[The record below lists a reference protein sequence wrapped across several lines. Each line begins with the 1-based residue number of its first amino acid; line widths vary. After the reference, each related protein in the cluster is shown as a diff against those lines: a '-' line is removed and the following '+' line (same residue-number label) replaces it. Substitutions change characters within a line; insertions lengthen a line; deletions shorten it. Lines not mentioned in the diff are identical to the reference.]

1 MLYWLHITNR
11 KRKAGPDMDDHLDEK
26 QEQKFRQMTET
37 PVSRLICRLALP
49 CIISM
54 LVTSF
59 YNMADTFFVGML
71 KSNSATGAV
80 GVVFS
85 LMAIIQAVGFF
96 FGHGSGNFISRE
108 LGKQNYEEASNMA
121 ATGFF
126 TALAAGALICV
137 LGQLFLE
144 PLSMLLGSTATILPY
159 TKAYLQ
165 VILFGAPWMTS
176 SLVLNN
182 QLRYQ
187 GSAAY
192 AMVGITSGAVLN
204 IALDPLLIFTFRL
217 GVAGAAWATIISQ
230 FVSFCLLLAGCAKGG
245 NLHIHISRVQLK
257 PPYYV
262 QIIRGGLPSLARQGL
277 ASVAAICLNR
287 AAGPYGDAAIAAMG
301 VVQRIMMFG
310 GSAMIGFGQGFQP
323 VCGFNYG
330 ARLYHRVKE
339 GFWFC
344 VKSSTLFLTAIAALG
359 AFFAPQLIAVF
370 RDDPEVIEIGTMALR
385 LQCLTLCLSG
395 WIVMSNMMLQTIG
408 KTAGATFVAMSRQGI
423 FFIPLVYILSSALGL
438 TGVEMSQSAADL
450 LTLLCA
456 VPIQLKALRELDA
469 LEGAR

>member
-1 MLYWLHITNR
+1 
-11 KRKAGPDMDDHLDEK
+11 MDDHTDEK
-26 QEQKFRQMTET
+26 QEQKFHQMTEI

-126 TALAAGALICV
+126 SALAAGTLICV
-137 LGQLFLE
+137 LGELFLE
-144 PLSMLLGSTATILPY
+144 PLAMLLGSTATILPY
-159 TKAYLQ
+159 TKAYLR
-165 VILFGAPWMTS
+165 VILFGAPWMTA

-192 AMVGITSGAVLN
+192 AMVGIASGAVLN
-204 IALDPLLIFTFRL
+204 IALDPLLIFTFDL
-217 GVAGAAWATIISQ
+217 GVAGAAWATIVSQ

-245 NLHIHISRVQLK
+245 NLHIRIARVQLRL
-257 PPYYV
+257 PYYI
-262 QIIRGGLPSLARQGL
+262 QIVRGGLPSLARQGL

-330 ARLYHRVKE
+330 AKLYHRVKE

-344 VKSSTLFLTAIAALG
+344 VKTSFGFLLTVSALG
-359 AFFAPQLIAVF
+359 MIFAPELIALF
-370 RDDPEVIEIGTMALR
+370 RDDPEVVQIGTAALR
-385 LQCLTLCLSG
+385 FQCATLSLSS

-408 KTAGATFVAMSRQGI
+408 KTAGATFLAMSRQGV
-423 FFIPLVYILSSALGL
+423 FFIPLVYLLSKTLGL
-438 TGVEMSQSAADL
+438 PGVEMTQAVSDV
-450 LTLLCA
+450 LTLVCA
-456 VPIQLKALRELDA
+456 VPIQLRALRELDT
-469 LEGAR
+469 LEGLR

>member
-1 MLYWLHITNR
+1 M
-11 KRKAGPDMDDHLDEK
+11 DEK
-26 QEQKFRQMTET
+26 QEQKFHQMTET
-37 PVSRLICRLALP
+37 PVSTLICRLALP
-49 CIISM
+49 CIVSM
-54 LVTSF
+54 LVTAF

-108 LGKQNYEEASNMA
+108 LGRQNFEEASNMA

-126 TALAAGALICV
+126 SAIAAGALICA

-144 PLSMLLGSTATILPY
+144 PLATLLGSTPTILPY
-159 TKAYLQ
+159 TKAYLR

-182 QLRYQ
+182 QLRFQ

-192 AMVGITSGAVLN
+192 AMVGIASGAVLN
-204 IALDPLLIFTFRL
+204 IALDPLLIFTFHL

-230 FVSFCLLLAGCAKGG
+230 FVSFCLLLIGCSRGG
-245 NLHIHISRVQLK
+245 NLRIHISRVQRK
-257 PPYYV
+257 WSYYEMIV
-262 QIIRGGLPSLARQGL
+262 RGGLPSLARQGL
-277 ASVAAICLNR
+277 ASVATICLNR

-330 ARLYHRVKE
+330 AKLYHRVKE

-344 VKSSTLFLTAIAALG
+344 VKSSTLFLLAVSTLG
-359 AFFAPQLIAVF
+359 FLFAPQLIALF
-370 RDDPEVIEIGTMALR
+370 RDDPEVIACGAAALR
-385 LQCLTLCLSG
+385 FQCVTFFTTG
-395 WIVMSNMMLQTIG
+395 WTVMSNMMLQTIG
-408 KTAGATFVAMSRQGI
+408 KTGPATFMAMARQGI
-423 FFIPLVYILSSALGL
+423 FFIPLVYILSHCFGL
-438 TGVEMSQSAADL
+438 AGVQMTQSVADCL
-450 LTLLCA
+450 AFLCA
-456 VPIQLKALRELDA
+456 IPLSRRALKEMA
-469 LEGAR
+469 

>member
-1 MLYWLHITNR
+1 
-11 KRKAGPDMDDHLDEK
+11 MDDHTDEK
-26 QEQKFRQMTET
+26 QEQKFHQMTEI

-126 TALAAGALICV
+126 SALAAGTLICV
-137 LGQLFLE
+137 LGELFLE
-144 PLSMLLGSTATILPY
+144 PLAMLLGSTATILPY
-159 TKAYLQ
+159 TKAYLR
-165 VILFGAPWMTS
+165 VILFGAPWMTA

-192 AMVGITSGAVLN
+192 AMVGIASGAVLN
-204 IALDPLLIFTFRL
+204 IALDPLLIFTFDL
-217 GVAGAAWATIISQ
+217 GVAGAAWATIVSQ

-245 NLHIHISRVQLK
+245 NLHIHIARVQLRL
-257 PPYYV
+257 PYYI
-262 QIIRGGLPSLARQGL
+262 QIVRGGLPSLARQGL

-330 ARLYHRVKE
+330 AKLYHRVKE

-344 VKSSTLFLTAIAALG
+344 VKTSFGFLLTVSALG
-359 AFFAPQLIAVF
+359 MIFAPELIALF
-370 RDDPEVIEIGTMALR
+370 RDDPEVVQIGTAALR
-385 LQCLTLCLSG
+385 FQCATLSLSS

-408 KTAGATFVAMSRQGI
+408 KTAGATFLAMSRQGV
-423 FFIPLVYILSSALGL
+423 FFIPLVYLLSKTLGL
-438 TGVEMSQSAADL
+438 PGVEMTQAVSDV
-450 LTLLCA
+450 LTLVCA
-456 VPIQLKALRELDA
+456 VPIQLWALRELDT
-469 LEGAR
+469 LEGLR